1 MNTFINP
8 LLTMVHG
15 QISWLSFWSMA
26 KCACAPAGL
35 PLGGPMQCG
44 GAPAACAAA
53 RGGRTAGG
61 WTVESRGGLAAAW
74 ARCRRPEQR
83 NRGGAA
89 RASAAPACARRPRAP
104 GVTSVG
110 GRWRARAG
118 ARRRRGAG
126 EIVWEGCRRAR
137 VRAAWRG
144 VRRLGEWEGDW
155 ARGNE
160 SDMRFGPCEI

>member
-1 MNTFINP
+1 MEDIDKDAYKLQDSLRFLHGCYFFTNPLVITNYNDIFSENMNTFINP

-15 QISWLSFWSMA
+15 QISWVSFWSMA

-35 PLGGPMQCG
+35 PLGGPMQCS

-61 WTVESRGGLAAAW
+61 WTAESRGGLAAAW

-89 RASAAPACARRPRAP
+89 RASAAPAYARRPRAP
-104 GVTSVG
+104 G
-110 GRWRARAG
+110 
-118 ARRRRGAG
+118 
-126 EIVWEGCRRAR
+126 
-137 VRAAWRG
+137 
-144 VRRLGEWEGDW
+144 
-155 ARGNE
+155 
-160 SDMRFGPCEI
+160 

>member
-35 PLGGPMQCG
+35 PLGGPMQCS

-61 WTVESRGGLAAAW
+61 WTTEHGGLAAAW
-74 ARCRRPEQR
+74 ARGQNGRT
-83 NRGGAA
+83 GAD
-89 RASAAPACARRPRAP
+89 RRPRAASP
-104 GVTSVG
+104 SRESERCASLCAPASGTG
-110 GRWRARAG
+110 GDERGWPVAR
-118 ARRRRGAG
+118 
-126 EIVWEGCRRAR
+126 
-137 VRAAWRG
+137 
-144 VRRLGEWEGDW
+144 
-155 ARGNE
+155 
-160 SDMRFGPCEI
+160 

>member
-44 GAPAACAAA
+44 GAPAAGAAA

-61 WTVESRGGLAAAW
+61 WTA
-74 ARCRRPEQR
+74 EQGR
-83 NRGGAA
+83 
-89 RASAAPACARRPRAP
+89 ACARE
-104 GVTSVG
+104 G
-110 GRWRARAG
+110 GGAG
-118 ARRRRGAG
+118 AEGRGPLRTEAGSRRRASGAAA
-126 EIVWEGCRRAR
+126 EID
-137 VRAAWRG
+137 
-144 VRRLGEWEGDW
+144 LPL
-155 ARGNE
+155 
-160 SDMRFGPCEI
+160 RFGAAVGVVYKNSFLISLFT